1 MKSNEIDLGEEAEN
15 NKVIEVSNA
24 HGKNDELPL
33 ESAKIDILD
42 VSQGGSNSGEEPET
56 TDQAPVDE
64 GLPVGETKEQAIS
77 VLPDTIQEDT
87 RPEAGLS
94 YPELTFGVKI
104 KLPTG
109 QIANFLSFR
118 NPEVEK
124 FLCDVVNNIDIKTP
138 DSFPFSVGLVPV
150 SSSCEPKCPT
160 KHVLFAGTLCEE

>member
-1 MKSNEIDLGEEAEN
+1 MKSNEIDRGDEAEN
-15 NKVIEVSNA
+15 NKGIDVANA
-24 HGKNDELPL
+24 DKDDLVQ
-33 ESAKIDILD
+33 ESAKIDVLD
-42 VSQGGSNSGEEPET
+42 VSQVIPNTGEAPET
-56 TDQAPVDE
+56 TEQAPADE
-64 GLPVGETKEQAIS
+64 GLPVEETKEQGII
-77 VLPDTIQEDT
+77 VLPDTVQEDT

-138 DSFPFSVGLVPV
+138 HSFPFSVGLVPV
-150 SSSCEPKCPT
+150 SSSCESKCPT